1 MNQTANDV
9 QAGTAL
15 VAVWQLENVMVSY
28 GISCLGS
35 LSAVFFNEMRGRSD
49 PPIPPLYSFFLLIAS
64 ALSISL
70 RAIFMMHF
78 VGMTA
83 VALYLPT
90 GERVP
95 MYFDPGLTAISAII
109 CSLVVMWAFYFAS
122 QDEHWNTIV
131 EKRLQ
136 LAQKIYA
143 KAEAKKMKIEQ
154 KRRLAKKNTK
164 INKRPLIEEN
174 ESGSSDTQQ
183 ENGERNSDIQIMILF
198 DRPWRIVISG
208 LFVAASVLAMHHL
221 GIHSIRMQASYDFD
235 MNIVLLSAV
244 IALVAA
250 TAGMFIVFRVLPYYP
265 NDIVKVI
272 ASFIIALAVNGM
284 HFTGMAA
291 LRYSYAP
298 DPSFSA
304 DGLIDGFTL
313 AESILYVEV
322 ILKIVSETIIRR
334 DMSNV
339 IFLLKGQLRAI
350 NGSTDSSKKSSAVN
364 ASVFSNGSISQRT
377 QQ

>member
-1 MNQTANDV
+1 
-9 QAGTAL
+9 
-15 VAVWQLENVMVSY
+15 
-28 GISCLGS
+28 
-35 LSAVFFNEMRGRSD
+35 
-49 PPIPPLYSFFLLIAS
+49 
-64 ALSISL
+64 
-70 RAIFMMHF
+70 MMHF

-131 EKRLQ
+131 EERLQ

-143 KAEAKKMKIEQ
+143 KAEAKKMRIEQ
-154 KRRLAKKNTK
+154 KRKLAKKNTK
-164 INKRPLIEEN
+164 INKRLLIEEN
-174 ESGSSDTQQ
+174 ESGSSDAQQ
-183 ENGERNSDIQIMILF
+183 LAQSRHANSTVGNRNRRLIVRNNINDTKAPVVETRVRVDAPPETAVIIPGKRRSKLDIQILILF
-198 DRPWRIVISG
+198 DQPWRIVISG

-235 MNIVLLSAV
+235 LNIVLLSAV

-250 TAGMFIVFRVLPYYP
+250 TAGIFIVFRVLPYYP

-272 ASFIIALAVNGM
+272 ASFMIALAVNGM

-298 DPSFSA
+298 DTSFSA
-304 DGLIDGFTL
+304 DGLIDGYQNPIPRLELDSVSWVIPSTGRQFT
-313 AESILYVEV
+313 AENTPARYTQPFFPQSPILYPFYA
-322 ILKIVSETIIRR
+322 KP
-334 DMSNV
+334 SN
-339 IFLLKGQLRAI
+339 LLSYQRGRSWSTVDHPECCWYGLEA
-350 NGSTDSSKKSSAVN
+350 GS
-364 ASVFSNGSISQRT
+364 
-377 QQ
+377 